1 MGLPVR
7 WIVVAVLG
15 CLLLGWWLSNPAPSL
30 PVPAPIAG
38 TPAGASVARA
48 AAGACP
54 MPPLVKRGA
63 PPLQSDVPSSMPA
76 LHVEG
81 ASVQPLAGFS
91 IEARVLGR
99 EDYFI
104 GREADFSPTDLALGW
119 GRMTEDAV
127 LAQLNISQGGR
138 WYRYSW
144 KNEPPIP
151 LGEIIRSSANMHMV
165 PADDA
170 VAEALRDIDAG
181 DRVRIDGWLVQVN
194 TPDGWRWRSSLT
206 REDSGGGACEVV
218 YVCSITRE

>member
-1 MGLPVR
+1 MTRPPG
-7 WIVVAVLG
+7 WIVLVVLG

-30 PVPAPIAG
+30 PSPSPATTG
-38 TPAGASVARA
+38 NSVRA
-48 AAGACP
+48 DTSACP
-54 MPPLVKRGA
+54 LPPLVERGA
-63 PPLQSDVPSSMPA
+63 APLQSEVPSSIPA
-76 LHVEG
+76 LSIEG
-81 ASVQPLAGFS
+81 ATLQPLAGFS
-91 IEARVLGR
+91 MEARVLGR
-99 EDYFI
+99 EDYRM

-144 KNEPPIP
+144 RRDPPIP
-151 LGEIIRSSANMHMV
+151 VDEIVRSSANMHMV

-170 VAEALRDIDAG
+170 VAAALRDVDAG

-218 YVCSITRE
+218 YVCSVSQL

>member
-1 MGLPVR
+1 MALPVR

-30 PVPAPIAG
+30 PPPAS
-38 TPAGASVARA
+38 GAADVVQA
-48 AAGACP
+48 ATRACP
-54 MPPLVKRGA
+54 LPPLVERGA

-76 LHVEG
+76 LQLEG
-81 ASVQPLAGFS
+81 ATLQPLAGFS
-91 IEARVLGR
+91 VAARVLGR
-99 EDYFI
+99 EDYRI

-127 LAQLNISQGGR
+127 LAQLTISQGGR

-151 LGEIIRSSANMHMV
+151 VGEIVRSSANMHMV

-170 VAEALRDIDAG
+170 VAAALRDVEAG
-181 DRVRIDGWLVQVN
+181 DRVRIDGWLVQIN
-194 TPDGWRWRSSLT
+194 TPEGWRWRSSTT